1 MDTVLQAIHRSR
13 QDWARAAGRST
24 ACLMVGLVV
33 AAGAGA
39 QTSTD
44 PLLESLVEEALQR
57 NPAIQAAQDELAA
70 ARLRPAQARTLP
82 DPTLTIGYQNDG
94 IGFSLGSEIMTQVI
108 FMWTQPLPYPGKLK
122 LAGRVLEKD
131 AERAVT
137 WLERVRLSLQAEV
150 ERAYAR
156 LVLARDVLA
165 LIDEQEMTLQQI
177 EGVARARYSVG
188 QGAQQDVLRV
198 QIEIT
203 RIEQLRSQQRAEIQ
217 IRLAELNRLL
227 NRPAQ
232 QALETSV
239 SLVPQNYLPPLE
251 TFLEQAYSKSP
262 ELREAELVRERAK
275 LQADLAR
282 KNLRPDFS
290 LSGGYM
296 NRGDLPLMWQAS
308 FGITLPLYK
317 STKQEPALREAETL
331 ERAAAA
337 ARESIQLQLRFRS
350 QERLAQ
356 LEATGQIAQLFQSGI
371 LPQDQLSVDAAL
383 ANYQTG
389 QIPFIAVLE
398 AVNVLYLD
406 RADHLSQLAALRT
419 TRSTLEE
426 LSLEPG
432 PTTATAA
439 ADPGAMSSPARTS
452 GGGMA
457 PGM

>member
-1 MDTVLQAIHRSR
+1 MFPILFSK
-13 QDWARAAGRST
+13 AGQRRRYHCGRWWPALLLLST
-24 ACLMVGLVV
+24 C
-33 AAGAGA
+33 AGAEGEP
-39 QTSTD
+39 D
-44 PLLESLVEEALQR
+44 PLLEALLSEALER
-57 NPAIQAAQDELAA
+57 NPAVRVAEAELAA
-70 ARLRPAQARTLP
+70 ARLRPSQARTLP

-94 IGFSLGSEIMTQVI
+94 AGFSLGSEDMTQLAFI
-108 FMWTQPLPYPGKLK
+108 WTQPLPYPGKLK
-122 LAGRVLEKD
+122 LAGQVLEKD
-131 AERAVT
+131 AERAAT
-137 WLERVRLSLQAEV
+137 RLDRVRLSLQAEV

-156 LVLARDVLA
+156 LVLARVVLD
-165 LIDEQEMTLQQI
+165 LVDEQEMTLRQI

-188 QGAQQDVLRV
+188 QGAQQEVLRV

-203 RIEQLRSQQRAEIQ
+203 RIEQFRSQQRAEIQ

-227 NRPAQ
+227 NRPAEQ
-232 QALETSV
+232 PLETSV
-239 SLVPQNYLPPLE
+239 HLAPLNQRPPLE
-251 TFLEQAYSKSP
+251 AFLEQAYSKSP
-262 ELREAELVRERAK
+262 ELREAELVRQRAQ

-296 NRGDLPLMWQAS
+296 NRGDLPLMWQAN
-308 FGITLPLYK
+308 FGITWPLYK
-317 STKQEPALREAETL
+317 ATKQQPALREAETL

-371 LPQDQLSVDAAL
+371 LPQDQLSVEAAL

-406 RADHLSQLAALRT
+406 RAEHLRQLAELRT

-426 LSLEPG
+426 LTLEPSSTMA
-432 PTTATAA
+432 PATAA
-439 ADPGAMSSPARTS
+439 PAVISAPARAS
-452 GGGMA
+452 GGGMGA
-457 PGM
+457 GM